1 MSYFRWPKWLCRVA
15 LFCKSLTASGDA
27 VGGSVCE
34 ARMTFGIAEGWVLQ
48 WRAMAVLCQNTEEKT
63 IFGVNPS

>member
-1 MSYFRWPKWLCRVA
+1 
-15 LFCKSLTASGDA
+15 LTASGDA

-34 ARMTFGIAEGWVLQ
+34 ARMTLGIAEGWVLQ